1 MTLRNQKN
9 HYNVKFLKGYGCA
22 VNLKGNEVTL
32 KNGLSPFSDSREIE
46 TFYVTKIPY
55 EKIIM
60 SGNGYVS
67 TNAVRLLTENN
78 IQLLITDTY
87 GNPISYMSHI
97 MNSNTATKYRIGQYD
112 TFRDESKKNQLQ
124 KKVSKDKLDAQIRL
138 LRRIDADP
146 VSIAKLTKYRSS
158 IEERLFTT
166 REFLTLESRV
176 GHIYFNEYTRHFHA
190 DYEFVSRHGMGL
202 RMTNR
207 NAGDIVNS
215 LLNYG
220 YTVLAG
226 EITKFVNGIGLDAY
240 FGFYH
245 KNHTS
250 FQALVYDLI
259 EPFRPLVEYAVF
271 KFCQR
276 NQARYPKKREYA
288 HKIDG
293 TVVIESALIRRFLE
307 KLERVFQEERRY
319 KIKAGVKKKD
329 GTSMCQEITIAKSY
343 VQELADFCTS

>member
-22 VNLKGNEVTL
+22 VNLKGNQVTL

-67 TNAVRLLTENN
+67 TNAVKLLTEKN

-87 GNPISYMSHI
+87 GNPVSFMSHI
-97 MNSNTATKYRIGQYD
+97 MNSNTSTRYRMGQYD
-112 TFRDESKKNQLQ
+112 TFRDKSKVEFLQ
-124 KKVSKDKLDAQIRL
+124 RKVSKDKLDSQIRL
-138 LRRIDADP
+138 LRRIEADP

-158 IEERLFTT
+158 IERLFTT
-166 REFLTLESRV
+166 RQFLTLESRV
-176 GHIYFNEYTRHFHA
+176 GHIYFNEYTRHFHS

-226 EITKFVNGIGLDAY
+226 EIIKFVNGIGLDAY

-276 NQARYPKKREYA
+276 NQMRYPKKREYV
-288 HKIDG
+288 HTKDG
-293 TVVIESALIRRFLE
+293 TVIMETALITRFLE

-329 GTSMCQEITIAKSY
+329 GTSMCQEITIAKTY

>member
-60 SGNGYVS
+60 SGKGYVS
-67 TNAVRLLTENN
+67 TEAVKLLTEKN

-87 GNPISYMSHI
+87 GNPVSFMSHI
-97 MNSNTATKYRIGQYD
+97 MNSNTATKYRMGQYD
-112 TFRDESKKNQLQ
+112 TFRDESKKIQLQ
-124 KKVSKDKLDAQIRL
+124 KKVSIDKLDAQLRL
-138 LRRIDADP
+138 LKRIDADP
-146 VSIAKLTKYRSS
+146 VTIRKLSKYRSS
-158 IEERLFTT
+158 IESKTTT
-166 REFLTLESRV
+166 RELLTLESRV

-202 RMTNR
+202 RMTNQ

-220 YTVLAG
+220 FTVLAG
-226 EITKFVNGIGLDAY
+226 EITKFVNSLGLDAY

-245 KNHTS
+245 KGHTS

-276 NQARYPKKREYA
+276 NQKRYPKKREYV

-293 TVVIESALIRRFLE
+293 TVVMEYAMTKRFLE
-307 KLERVFQEERRY
+307 KLERVFQEERPY
-319 KIKAGVKKKD
+319 KIKAGVKRSD
-329 GTSMCQEITIAKSY
+329 GTSMCQEITIAKTY
-343 VQELADFCTS
+343 IQNLADYCIS

>member
-1 MTLRNQKN
+1 MTLKNQKP
-9 HYNVKFLKGYGCA
+9 HFNVKFLKGYGSSISIK
-22 VNLKGNEVTL
+22 NFEVTL
-32 KNGLSPFSDSREIE
+32 KNGMSPFSDSQEKE
-46 TFYVTKIPY
+46 TWYITKIPY
-55 EKIIM
+55 EKIIL
-60 SGNGYVS
+60 SGKGYVS
-67 TNAVRLLTENN
+67 TEAVNLLTKRN
-78 IQLLITDTY
+78 IQILITDTY
-87 GNPISYMSHI
+87 GNPISFMSHI
-97 MNSNTATKYRIGQYD
+97 MNSNTATKYRMGQYD
-112 TFRDESKKNQLQ
+112 TFRDESKKIQLQ
-124 KKVSKDKLDAQIRL
+124 KKVSIDKIDAQIRL

-146 VSIAKLTKYRSS
+146 VTIRKLSKYRSS
-158 IEERLFTT
+158 IESKTTT

-202 RMTNR
+202 RMTNQ

-220 YTVLAG
+220 FTVLAG
-226 EITKFVNGIGLDAY
+226 EITKFVNSLGLDAY

-245 KNHTS
+245 KGHTS

-276 NQARYPKKREYA
+276 NQKRYPKKREYA
-288 HKIDG
+288 HTKDG
-293 TVVIESALIRRFLE
+293 IVVMETALITRFLE
-307 KLERVFQEERRY
+307 KLERVFKDERPY
-319 KIKAGVKKKD
+319 KIKAGVKRTD
-329 GTSMCQEITIAKSY
+329 GTSMCQEITIAKTY